1 MNSPLRMREIEKR
14 VSDAAPLVRFM
25 GVQKSY
31 DGTTLVVKGL
41 DLDVARGE
49 FLTLLGP
56 SAPARPPAS

>member
-31 DGTTLVVKGL
+31 DGTTLVVKSP
-41 DLDVARGE
+41 
-49 FLTLLGP
+49 T
-56 SAPARPPAS
+56 ASSVSCWRTP